1 MCVHVVLLVA
11 RFCVIVMRDEMFDY
25 KLKYMCIAYYYY
37 CISNSIL
44 VNVITIIIL
53 ETGAEK
59 NTEDK
64 LAQANEENNF
74 SHLL

>member
-1 MCVHVVLLVA
+1 
-11 RFCVIVMRDEMFDY
+11 MR
-25 KLKYMCIAYYYY
+25 IAYYYY

-64 LAQANEENNF
+64 LAQANEENHF